1 MDKVNVSIVSY
12 LNAKPFLY
20 GLQQSEIINSIDFQE
35 DIPSVCAQKL
45 LTNQVDLG
53 LVPVAIIPS
62 LKNYHLVSDFCIG
75 AQGKVASVMLYSHVP
90 LQEIVSVILDYQSR
104 TSVMLV
110 QVLAKHLWKIN
121 PNWLAAESGF
131 EQKITGAT
139 AGVVIGDRTF
149 ELSGLYSYS
158 YDLAEEWYK
167 LTKLPFV
174 FACWVSNKQL
184 SQDFIIKFNTALQF
198 GLDSRADVVT
208 KMSLNNYKTDINYY
222 LNENIKYNFD
232 APQKEAL
239 NLFWSYISAL

>member
-1 MDKVNVSIVSY
+1 MDKIKVSIVSY

-20 GLQQSEIINSIDFQE
+20 GLQHSEIINGIDLQE

-75 AQGKVASVMLYSHVP
+75 AQGKVASVMLYSQVP
-90 LQEIVSVILDYQSR
+90 LHEIVSVMLDYQSR

-121 PNWLAAESGF
+121 PNWLPADSGF
-131 EQKITGAT
+131 EQKITGTT
-139 AGVVIGDRTF
+139 AAVVIGDRTF
-149 ELSGLYSYS
+149 ELNGSYPHS

-167 LTKLPFV
+167 LTNLPFV
-174 FACWVSNKQL
+174 FACWVSNKPL
-184 SQDFIIKFNTALQF
+184 PHEFIGEFNAALQF
-198 GLDSRADVVT
+198 GLDSRGDIVS
-208 KMSLNNYKTDINYY
+208 KMSLKNYKTDVNYY

-232 APQKEAL
+232 APQREAL
-239 NLFWSYISAL
+239 NLFWSYISPL